1 MDSPASLI
9 DHTLLS
15 PGATETQ
22 IQDLCEEAVEYGFAS
37 VCIPPVYVP
46 VAADLLYGSD
56 IKVCTVVGFPC
67 GYTTTRNKV
76 QETSDLIAVGADE
89 IDMVIQIGCLL
100 NGQHSLVE
108 DEIAQV
114 VITAMKTPVKV
125 IIECCFLSDKLKC
138 QAARLVVNAGA
149 DFVKTSTGF
158 GPSGATQDDVKLL
171 AEAVNGA
178 IEVKAA
184 GGIRSLIDVHNFI
197 QSGATRIGS
206 SSGVAIMKEWQALG
220 DCQPFHEFT
229 AKKPV

>member
-1 MDSPASLI
+1 MDNPANLI

-22 IQDLCEEAVEYGFAS
+22 IQNLCEEAVEYGFAS

-46 VAADLLYGSD
+46 VAANLLYGSD
-56 IKVCTVVGFPC
+56 VKVCTVVGFPC

-76 QETSDLIAVGADE
+76 QETSDLIAIGADE
-89 IDMVIQIGCLL
+89 IDMVIQIGWLL
-100 NGQHSLVE
+100 NGQHAFVE

-114 VITAMKTPVKV
+114 VITAMKQPVKV
-125 IIECCFLSDKLKC
+125 IIECCFLSDELKR

-158 GPSGATQDDVKLL
+158 GPAGATLDDVTLL
-171 AEAVNGA
+171 TETVKGA
-178 IEVKAA
+178 IKVKAA
-184 GGIRSLIDVHNFI
+184 GGIRSLADIDNFI

-206 SSGVAIMKEWQALG
+206 SSGVAIMKEWQELEAG
-220 DCQPFHEFT
+220 Y
-229 AKKPV
+229 